1 MKDQTVQLVK
11 VLKTSISTLG
21 LSLREVERR
30 LKFSR
35 GYLTR
40 LFGGEMD
47 LKVDH
52 VSEIAEAIGVDPDEL
67 FRLAFPPSPK
77 TPTAEVARL
86 REALGVP
93 ASPSPPPPD
102 KPSDLERILEQ
113 MVNQAL
119 EKAFANFISSTK
131 QGTS

>member
-1 MKDQTVQLVK
+1 MKDQTAQLIK

-30 LKFSR
+30 LKLSR

-52 VSEIAEAIGVDPDEL
+52 VTEIAEVIGVEPEEL

-77 TPTAEVARL
+77 VPTAEVARL
-86 REALGVP
+86 REALGVS
-93 ASPSPPPPD
+93 APPPPQPAD

-131 QGTS
+131 PGPP